1 MPDWLVWL
9 LVGSD
14 VLARVIGL
22 VASNEM
28 ADEVADKRK
37 RGYSDSEVEHEEW
50 WARTHGRL
58 FKFGLLFFVGTIVY
72 GLGKE
77 VPKMVV
83 AANEAA
89 DFPLLGRGKKEK
101 QPAQLAIAPGE
112 GGELSK
118 VK

>member
-1 MPDWLVWL
+1 MPEWVVWL

-22 VASNEM
+22 VASNVM
-28 ADEVADKRK
+28 AEEAADKRR
-37 RGYSDSEVEHEEW
+37 RGYHGSEVKSEEW

-58 FKFGLLFFVGTIVY
+58 FKFGLLFFVGVTAY
-72 GLGKE
+72 GLGTG
-77 VPKMVV
+77 VPKMVL